1 MHNNCGSVMHS
12 EGGSRALEGAKKGA
26 ERIWRASEEAGRALE
41 GAKQGFGRV
50 EERKTEKKHG
60 A

>member
-41 GAKQGFGRV
+41 GAKGVSKCAGRAS
-50 EERKTEKKHG
+50 E
-60 A
+60 